1 MLHCQYTYA
10 ALLVQG
16 CCTFG
21 ARVLHFYWHYYFK
34 VFTAAFLLAKSFDFR
49 LILIVPWNSNLEC
62 RIILASLRFINKVRR
77 SRQFFIGFPFGRRTL
92 FLHSSFFIGFPFGRR
107 TSFLHSSF
115 SKQPQA
121 VTLANPFI
129 IPMHQKKQR
138 SKKSVV
144 KDSVCISAIRELFF

>member
-1 MLHCQYTYA
+1 MLHYQYSYA

-16 CCTFG
+16 CCTFS

-92 FLHSSFFIGFPFGRR
+92 FLHSSF
-107 TSFLHSSF
+107 